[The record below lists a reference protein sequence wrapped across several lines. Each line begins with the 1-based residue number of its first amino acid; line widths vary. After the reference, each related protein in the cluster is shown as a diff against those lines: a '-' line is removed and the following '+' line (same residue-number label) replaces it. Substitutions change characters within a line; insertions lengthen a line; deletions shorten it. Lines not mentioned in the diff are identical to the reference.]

1 MMKEK
6 ILEALKSVIDPD
18 LQKDI
23 VSLGMVQNLEIN
35 GNKVSL
41 SIVLTTPACPLKE
54 MFREQAINAI
64 KTVMPN
70 AEVDVNIVSNT
81 STARSK
87 AILGNIKNIIAVVSG
102 KGGVGKST
110 IATNLAVGLAQKGAK
125 VGFIDADIH
134 GPSAPLMFGLE
145 NAQPEVVEK
154 DGKQIITPLE
164 KFGVKII
171 SMGFFIDPDKALIW
185 RGPMIGSAFR
195 QIMDDSQ
202 WGDLDYLI
210 IDTPPGTGDIHLTLV
225 QNYSLTG
232 VVIVTT
238 PQKIAINDAVK
249 AINMFQDPNINVPI
263 LGIVENM
270 SYFIP
275 PDAPDKKYN
284 IFSGRGSVSDI
295 AKKYNMRILGQIPID
310 PQVCDEADNG
320 RPAILNDNTKYAE
333 ELRKMVDATTQAVAI
348 RNATLPETKI
358 VEIKYQ

>member
-18 LQKDI
+18 LKKDI

-35 GNKVSL
+35 GNKVSF

-54 MFREQAINAI
+54 MFKDQAINAV
-64 KTVMPN
+64 KSVMPT
-70 AEVDVNIVSNT
+70 ADIDVKIISNT
-81 STARSK
+81 STARAHS
-87 AILGNIKNIIAVVSG
+87 IMGNIKNIVAVVSG

-110 IATNLAVGLAQKGAK
+110 IATNLAVGLALRGAK

-145 NAQPEVVEK
+145 NVQPEVVENN
-154 DGKQIITPLE
+154 GKQIITPLE
-164 KFGVKII
+164 KYGVKIM
-171 SMGFFIDPDKALIW
+171 SMGFFIDPEKALIW
-185 RGPMIGSAFR
+185 RGPMIGSAFK
-195 QIMDDSQ
+195 QIMEDTN
-202 WGDLDYLI
+202 WGELDYLI

-249 AINMFQDPNINVPI
+249 AINMFNDSNINVPI

-284 IFSGRGSVSDI
+284 IFSGLGSINDI
-295 AKKYNMRILGQIPID
+295 AKKFHTNILGHIPID
-310 PQVCDEADNG
+310 PQICDEADNG
-320 RPAILNDNTKYAE
+320 RPAILDDNTTYSL
-333 ELRKMVDATTQAVAI
+333 ELRKMVDATTQAISI

-358 VEIKYQ
+358 VEIKNQ